1 MSAESSQKN
10 DMNELDELYLFSHLE
25 QKDRSEQPL
34 DILTGRK
41 SLSPIVS
48 DSEQASINEEFVEKS
63 TDAHNDSEKGISPI
77 RWDRGIEADAL
88 RVDATENEFSK
99 EEDDEK
105 IQSNAIISETASE
118 VNGGISAEIMDP
130 DILTDYD
137 QLFINTRYFLIKS
150 NNFENVEIAKSKN
163 AWSTPI
169 GNESRLNRAYRESNN
184 VILIF
189 SVCESGKFQGFA
201 RLASQSDP
209 RLRIDWVLP
218 PRMSPDMLS
227 SPFRLDWVTK

>member
-1 MSAESSQKN
+1 MPIENPQKD
-10 DMNELDELYLFSHLE
+10 DMNDLDELYLFSHLE
-25 QKDRSEQPL
+25 QKDRSDPPT
-34 DILTGRK
+34 DRK
-41 SLSPIVS
+41 SLSPIIS
-48 DSEQASINEEFVEKS
+48 DSEQASVNEEFAEKS
-63 TDAHNDSEKGISPI
+63 GDVRNESERPISPI

-88 RVDATENEFSK
+88 RVDAIENEFSK

-105 IQSNAIISETASE
+105 LQTSATNFEMESGD
-118 VNGGISAEIMDP
+118 NGGISAEIMDP
-130 DILTDYD
+130 DILNDYD